1 MFILD
6 FLKTWQ
12 LNENRIFNEKKW
24 KLNNFLEEKMEE
36 NNSQPRIVYK
46 NNHKTK
52 LRKNKNVINKQEH
65 RA

>member
-1 MFILD
+1 MRTEFSM
-6 FLKTWQ
+6 K
-12 LNENRIFNEKKW
+12 KKW

-52 LRKNKNVINKQEH
+52 LRKNKNVINKQEY